1 MRVNAHPKGCGCCV
15 GGARAEPEVVW
26 ERDWGEVDL
35 SGEEEFPW
43 GLVKGMQTPKINQK
57 PLG

>member
-1 MRVNAHPKGCGCCV
+1 M

-43 GLVKGMQTPKINQK
+43 GLAKGMQTPKINQK